1 MKWSS
6 QYMSRAYKW
15 LILTTG
21 FTLIILGFIL
31 GNSESS
37 IPFSAYFLA
46 VILLLIVIIFW
57 KSFDIKD
64 GYQGNSGSSPGVTS
78 LHDNHSELST
88 IETESKTSIP
98 NPLDS
103 DIDIPLM

>member
-1 MKWSS
+1 MPWEV
-6 QYMSRAYKW
+6 SR
-15 LILTTG
+15 ILKLQSMIMQSVL
-21 FTLIILGFIL
+21 FVALSL
-31 GNSESS
+31 S
-37 IPFSAYFLA
+37 

-57 KSFDIKD
+57 KSFDIKA

-98 NPLDS
+98 NPLNS